1 MRYLVSR
8 AGVDHQFTDD
18 RTEHHDDS
26 QFPQRVAEAR
36 FHGVQQRHQIH
47 ARQHPDGQRRHQQ
60 SHH

>member
-1 MRYLVSR
+1 MRYLVRR

-36 FHGVQQRHQIH
+36 FHCVQQRHQIH
-47 ARQHPDGQRRHQQ
+47 ARQHPDGQRRH
-60 SHH
+60 